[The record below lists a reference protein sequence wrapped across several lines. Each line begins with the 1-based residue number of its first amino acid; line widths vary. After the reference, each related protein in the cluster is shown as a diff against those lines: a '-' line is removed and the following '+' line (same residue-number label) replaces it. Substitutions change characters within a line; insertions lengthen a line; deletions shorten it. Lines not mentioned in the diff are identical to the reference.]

1 MGEQGASDRP
11 VPRSADTAGT
21 GFSVWREDDHGHRF
35 EVARALSA
43 EEAAH
48 RVERLEAGVHKQRY
62 WVEATR

>member
-1 MGEQGASDRP
+1 MGEQSANDRS
-11 VPRSADTAGT
+11 VPPPAESAAA

-35 EVARALSA
+35 EVARGLSS
-43 EEAAH
+43 EEAAR